1 MSEHGLS
8 GVCQHVAAMSFL
20 LMGHV
25 GYHIGRKL
33 ISQSKNA
40 FCGTL
45 EEMRAQEIVA
55 TFSTTQALP
64 SSVIITHVAVG

>member
-1 MSEHGLS
+1 MSEHGLN
-8 GVCQHVAAMSFL
+8 GVCQRVAAVSFL

-25 GYHIGRKL
+25 GYHTGRKH
-33 ISQSKNA
+33 ISQSA